1 MGSSTNTSD
10 FHGLSRGD
18 RPLVPVG
25 QSPRVRL
32 SILVSGGLVLIFKE
46 LALIHIVVPRWTTS
60 KSRISRKLADLPGLS
75 RGDWSLVPEVQS
87 PRDRPS
93 ILTFGGFVLIF
104 DELAARTK
112 TRSTAVHSVKIVI
125 YQCTL
130 LVMVFT
136 VITIVGVDH
145 MGLSYCLSMPL
156 WLSFSF
162 FSHVVASFCHLP
174 AR

>member
-18 RPLVPVG
+18 RSLGSVD
-25 QSPRVRL
+25 QLPRVGL
-32 SILVSGGLVLIFKE
+32 SIFVFGGLVLIFKE
-46 LALIHIVVPRWTTS
+46 LAVIHSVVPRWTTS

-75 RGDWSLVPEVQS
+75 RGDWSLVPEVQL

-93 ILTFGGFVLIF
+93 ILPFGGFVLIF
-104 DELAARTK
+104 NEWAARTK
-112 TRSTAVHSVKIVI
+112 PRSTTVHTVKIVI

-136 VITIVGVDH
+136 VITIASVDH
-145 MGLSYCLSMPL
+145 MGLSY
-156 WLSFSF
+156 
-162 FSHVVASFCHLP
+162 
-174 AR
+174 